1 MIKAKDRT
9 EECTRALLLVDGLLK
24 GEHRLKGIDGSVQG
38 SEIGILYP
46 RLVKGDRSL
55 FSSFLTSL
63 GKRGPAVWL
72 NDPEDKGAKRRIGEP
87 GIKVQTIHSAKGLQY
102 RVVILMWA
110 DLLPSEFP
118 DSDVEGERWL
128 MYVALTRPED
138 MLVITC
144 STDSAFIRD
153 IRNTG
158 KVGLL

>member
-1 MIKAKDRT
+1 MT
-9 EECTRALLLVDGLLK
+9 LGVDFG
-24 GEHRLKGIDGSVQG
+24 GTPGSGAWGRREHH
-38 SEIGILYP
+38 
-46 RLVKGDRSL
+46 
-55 FSSFLTSL
+55 
-63 GKRGPAVWL
+63 
-72 NDPEDKGAKRRIGEP
+72 AKRRIDKP

-118 DSDVEGERWL
+118 DSDVEGERRL

-138 MLVITC
+138 MLFITC
-144 STDSAFIRD
+144 SMDSAFIRD

>member
-1 MIKAKDRT
+1 LI
-9 EECTRALLLVDGLLK
+9 LVAPPGS
-24 GEHRLKGIDGSVQG
+24 GAWGRREHH
-38 SEIGILYP
+38 
-46 RLVKGDRSL
+46 
-55 FSSFLTSL
+55 
-63 GKRGPAVWL
+63 
-72 NDPEDKGAKRRIGEP
+72 AKRRIGEP

-118 DSDVEGERWL
+118 DSDVEGERRL

-138 MLVITC
+138 MLFITC
-144 STDSAFIRD
+144 SMDSAFIRD